1 MEGLYHDTTL
11 EDSGASNIEG
21 SDSPEK
27 TSNLS
32 TESMPSKDFANS
44 DFNTALSAE
53 DKINLLSQMVRIRRF
68 EERSLRAYQQGHIGG
83 FCIFTLV
90 KRPLRSDRF
99 LQWDPMIISSPPT
112 GIMDMHSLLA

>member
-83 FCIFTLV
+83 VFASLHWSRGRCGRIGFCNGT
-90 KRPLRSDRF
+90 R
-99 LQWDPMIISSPPT
+99 
-112 GIMDMHSLLA
+112 